1 MTARSVHQRIA
12 EASQLIASETFSKS
26 GTVNPGTRQAY
37 SFIPISQILETVRR
51 AQAKA
56 GVFVVFGAPEYD
68 PTQRERRWEY
78 ETTNPQ
84 YGTKTTWYCANGH
97 ITATIYGADG
107 DSIETVVPFEAKDNS
122 DKLTN
127 KILSNAMRSLYR
139 TLYSID
145 EGSAD
150 PEAENVPNEVTE
162 TTARENRKAAL
173 DAAQEDGFFSGKKPL
188 AKLAKEVV
196 ETSRR
201 SDRNDR
207 IKARYAAMH
216 GPIDTWTRETMEAC
230 LDEMKEA
237 SQ

>member
-1 MTARSVHQRIA
+1 MTGATVHQRIA
-12 EASQLIASETFSKS
+12 QAAQIIAAETFSKS

-37 SFIPISQILETVRR
+37 NFIPISQILETVRR

-68 PTQRERRWEY
+68 PQQRERRWEY

-84 YGTKTTWYCANGH
+84 FGTKTTWYCANGH

-150 PEAENVPNEVTE
+150 PEAENVPNEVVE
-162 TTARENRKAAL
+162 TAAKEPRKAAL
-173 DAAQEDGFFSGKKPL
+173 ESAQEDPFFSGTKPL
-188 AKLAKEVV
+188 RKLAKEVV
-196 ETSRR
+196 ETSRK
-201 SDRNDR
+201 SEVNDG
-207 IKARYAAMH
+207 IKGRYSTQY
-216 GPIDTWTRETMEAC
+216 GPIDGWDRETMEAC
-230 LDEMKEA
+230 LREMKGA

>member
-1 MTARSVHQRIA
+1 MAPRSVHQRIA

-26 GTVNPGTRQAY
+26 GTVNAGTRQAY
-37 SFIPISQILETVRR
+37 NFIPISQILETVRR

-68 PTQRERRWEY
+68 PSQRERRWEY

-97 ITATIYGADG
+97 ISATIYGADG

-150 PEAENVPNEVTE
+150 PEAENVPNEVVE
-162 TTARENRKAAL
+162 TTTKENRRAAL
-173 DAAQEDGFFSGKKPL
+173 EAAQEDGFFSGKKPL
-188 AKLAKEVV
+188 QKLAKEVV
-196 ETSRR
+196 ETSRK
-201 SDRNDR
+201 SEINDG
-207 IKARYAAMH
+207 IKGRYTAQY
-216 GPIDTWTRETMEAC
+216 GQIDNWTRETMEAC
-230 LDEMKEA
+230 LAEMKGA

>member
-1 MTARSVHQRIA
+1 MSEVRTVHQRIA
-12 EASQLIASETFSKS
+12 EAAEIIAAETYTKS

-37 SFIPISQILETVRR
+37 NFIPIAQILETVRR

-97 ITATIYGADG
+97 ISATIYGADG

-150 PEAENVPNEVTE
+150 PEAENVPNEVTVPKVD
-162 TTARENRKAAL
+162 RRAA
-173 DAAQEDGFFSGKKPL
+173 AEEDGFFSGKKPL
-188 AKLAKEVV
+188 VRLAKEVV
-196 ETSRR
+196 ETSRKSEAADALR
-201 SDRNDR
+201 S
-207 IKARYAAMH
+207 RYAETY
-216 GPIDTWTRETMEAC
+216 GPIDEWSRETMEEC
-230 LDEMKEA
+230 LKEMRGV